1 MRRAAAAFFAAGWL
15 AAAAAPGA
23 AEATLCLADQVC
35 RGALQAGAG
44 VRWKL
49 GDREIS
55 PSDVLALAVDSASPR
70 LAECGVRFADG
81 SFLVGRFPDFT
92 AGQENVFES
101 ESFGS
106 FKVAAERPAALYVG
120 GPPGQ
125 YPEQEAA
132 KTAGVVMRSGEF
144 VAGEVLYVSA
154 RFAGLRIAER
164 IRKFNLA
171 PVYAVLL
178 RSSAASASG
187 PWQARTLNGDLL
199 FGDVMERGFRL
210 DVLGAPRTVELERL
224 SSARQLRYSLL
235 ASATVGKMGTETLLG
250 GHHVVGPPSSRR
262 FRNGEGQPLQLMT
275 RRVVPDGL
283 WQHGPSTLSLS
294 PPAASKALVFRAWRE
309 PGFCKGQIVVR
320 FRAGQEILKELT
332 LEPQAWVIEG
342 ALPLP
347 VGTSEVNVTLL
358 AGRDE
363 GYGDRIIWEELS
375 AAR

>member
-1 MRRAAAAFFAAGWL
+1 MRGKGMRRAAAAFFAAGGL
-15 AAAAAPGA
+15 AGAALLYS

-35 RGALQAGAG
+35 RGTLQPGAG

-55 PSDVLALAVDSASPR
+55 PSEVLALEVDSASPR

-81 SFLVGRFPDFT
+81 SFLVGRFADFA

-101 ESFGS
+101 ESFGA
-106 FKVAAERPAALYVG
+106 FKVATERPAALYVG

-125 YPEQEAA
+125 YPEQEAS
-132 KTAGVVMRSGEF
+132 KTAGVVTRGGEF

-171 PVYAVLL
+171 LVYAVIL
-178 RSSAASASG
+178 RPPQALASS
-187 PWQARTLNGDLL
+187 PWEVRTLNGDLL
-199 FGDVMERGFRL
+199 GGDVVEKGFRL
-210 DVLGAPRTVELERL
+210 QVLGEPRSLELERL

-235 ASATVGKMGTETLLG
+235 ASAKVLEPGQ
-250 GHHVVGPPSSRR
+250 SRR

-283 WQHGPSTLSLS
+283 WQHGPSTLSLA
-294 PPAASKALVFRAWRE
+294 PPVASKALVFRAWRE
-309 PGFCKGQIVVR
+309 PGFYKGQMVVR
-320 FRAGQEILKELT
+320 FCAGQEILKELA
-332 LEPQAWVIEG
+332 LEPQAWLIEG
-342 ALPLP
+342 AIPLP
-347 VGTSEVNVTLL
+347 VGTSEVNVVLL

-363 GYGDRIIWEELS
+363 GYGDRLIWEEL
-375 AAR
+375 AVAR